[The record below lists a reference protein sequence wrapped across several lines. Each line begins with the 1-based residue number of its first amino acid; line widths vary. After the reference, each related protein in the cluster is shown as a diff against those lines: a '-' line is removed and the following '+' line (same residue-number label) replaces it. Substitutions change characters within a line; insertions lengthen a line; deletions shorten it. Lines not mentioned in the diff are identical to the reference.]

1 LENLR
6 QKTLF
11 SEDAVARKYKGNMNG
26 QRYVANTSPYKREV
40 HDLDNESRNC
50 QIDEIIRMRQDK
62 PYLSAKDAQRE
73 DFKQC
78 EFCSPNATR

>member
-1 LENLR
+1 M
-6 QKTLF
+6 
-11 SEDAVARKYKGNMNG
+11 ARKYKGNMNG